1 MLSRVAEQLYWFGRH
16 IERAENSARLV
27 AVNANLM
34 LDLPRPF
41 QRIWANV
48 IDISGSNDLF
58 YPSYGKA
65 DEDCVLQ
72 FMLSDETNPSSMLC
86 CVRMARDNARSSR
99 EILPP
104 EAWETINELYL
115 YVRDNAVLGTD
126 PGERL
131 GYLQRVIRYCQQ
143 VTGMLFGSMGH
154 GSAYSFKRIGRN
166 LERADMSTRI
176 IDVGCVNLLP
186 GGDDSATAYAELLWL
201 NILNSL
207 GSYQIYRQH
216 VKVRP
221 YGEDVV
227 EFLFKYV
234 DAPRSVL
241 HCLEEIRTCLLRLPG
256 NEAPLQTLELARN
269 RVKAA
274 DIAQL
279 LEQDNLHGFI
289 DEVQLG
295 LGNIHAQVE
304 RAWFRY

>member
-27 AVNANLM
+27 AINANLM

-48 IDISGSNDLF
+48 IDVSGNNNLF
-58 YPSYGKA
+58 YPAYGRA
-65 DEDCVLQ
+65 DEDKVLQ
-72 FMLSDETNPSSMLC
+72 FMLADETNPSSMVC
-86 CVRMARDNARSSR
+86 CVRLARDNARSAR
-99 EILPP
+99 DILPP
-104 EAWETINELYL
+104 EAWESINELYL
-115 YVRDNAVLGTD
+115 YVRKNAALGAA
-126 PGERL
+126 PGECL

-143 VTGMLFGSMGH
+143 LTGMLFGGMGH

-176 IDVGCVNLLP
+176 IDIGCVNLLP
-186 GGDDSATAYAELLWL
+186 DGDDSAAAYAELLWL
-201 NILNSL
+201 NVLSSL

-241 HCLEEIRTCLLRLPG
+241 HCLEEIGACLLRLPG
-256 NEAPLQTLELARN
+256 NEAPLQTLELTRN
-269 RVKAA
+269 RVRVA
-274 DIAQL
+274 DIPRL
-279 LEQDNLHGFI
+279 LEQDNLHNFI

-295 LGNIHAQVE
+295 LGKLHAQVE
-304 RAWFRY
+304 QAWFKY